1 MLTRHT
7 YITTVNVGAANTT
20 AVIAEV
26 DSEGRA
32 GLLGYGQCASG
43 GLSDDQITDIREVGG
58 VIAECVGQAEEMA
71 KQSSGPLVLAI
82 GGEHVKI
89 LNSRG
94 GIALNPGHDEHRS
107 RNITRQDIKK
117 VLEKAGKVV
126 LAMDLEL
133 LHVLPVNYLVD
144 GRRVKNPE
152 GIGGNRLDVEV
163 LIVAGRQTIMRSLM
177 KAAEFGGYRVREFC
191 YRPLATSR
199 AVLSGEELDRGAC
212 LIDIGGRHTDIALF
226 KENRMLY
233 SSTLV
238 LGGANITSDT
248 GQLLA
253 ISQQE
258 AEKIK
263 LKYGYCGTLA
273 GEDLK
278 FQLSGVGGD
287 GALWRLVRKSAL
299 GAGVIQP
306 RVEEI
311 LDESVAA
318 MKGYL
323 GRERWTG
330 CAALT
335 GGTSQLPGIME
346 LAKVRLPFPV
356 SGGQKN
362 IIFDNLDEESSR
374 PEYATALG
382 LVAYDMEQR
391 LSRREEVR
399 DNPVTRWC
407 DKVIRRIHTVL

>member
-7 YITTVNVGAANTT
+7 NITTVNVGAANTT

-32 GLLGYGQCASG
+32 GLLGYGQCASAG
-43 GLSDDQITDIREVGG
+43 MNDDLITDIREVGG

-71 KQSSGPLVLAI
+71 KMSSGSLTMAI
-82 GGEHVKI
+82 GGEHVRI
-89 LNSRG
+89 LHSRSGMALNSG
-94 GIALNPGHDEHRS
+94 DDERHS

-117 VLEKAGKVV
+117 VVEKAGMVV
-126 LAMDLEL
+126 LALDLEL
-133 LHVLPVNYLVD
+133 LHVLPVSFLVD

-163 LIVAGRQTIMRSLM
+163 LIVAARQTIMRSLS
-177 KAAEFGGYRVREFC
+177 KAAELGGYRVRKFC

-199 AVLSGEELDRGAC
+199 AVLSDEELDQGAC
-212 LIDIGGRHTDIALF
+212 LIDIGGRHTDIAIF
-226 KENRMLY
+226 KENRLLF

-253 ISQQE
+253 INQQE

-273 GEDLK
+273 GEDVK

-318 MKGYL
+318 MKPYL
-323 GRERWTG
+323 NSEDWFG

-335 GGTSQLPGIME
+335 GGTSQLPGIRE
-346 LAKVRLPFPV
+346 LAKARLPFPL
-356 SGGQKN
+356 SGGKN
-362 IIFDNLDEESSR
+362 IVFDNLDEESSR

-399 DNPVTRWC
+399 DNPIMRWC

>member
-1 MLTRHT
+1 MLSRHT
-7 YITTVNVGAANTT
+7 NITTVNVGSANST

-32 GLLGYGQCASG
+32 GLLGYGQCASA
-43 GLSDDQITDIREVGG
+43 GLSDDQITDIRELSG

-71 KQSSGPLVLAI
+71 KLSSGALVLAI
-82 GGEHVKI
+82 GGEHVRI

-94 GIALNPGHDEHRS
+94 GLALNPGDDERRS

-117 VLEKAGKVV
+117 VLDKAGKVV

-133 LHVLPVNYLVD
+133 LHVLPGNFLVD

-163 LIVAGRQTIMRSLM
+163 LIVAARQTIMRSLT
-177 KAAEFGGYRVREFC
+177 KAAELGGYRVRKFC

-199 AVLSGEELDRGAC
+199 AVLSDEELDQGAC
-212 LIDIGGRHTDIALF
+212 LIDIGGRHTDVALF
-226 KENRMLY
+226 KENRLLF
-233 SSTLV
+233 SSTLL
-238 LGGANITSDT
+238 LGGANITSDA

-253 ISQQE
+253 INQQE

-273 GEDLK
+273 GEDVK

-299 GAGVIQP
+299 GQGVIQP

-318 MKGYL
+318 MKEYL
-323 GRERWTG
+323 GGEQWMS

-335 GGTSQLPGIME
+335 GGTSQLPGIRD
-346 LAKVRLPFPV
+346 LAKVRLPFTV
-356 SGGQKN
+356 SSGKKN
-362 IIFDNLDEESSR
+362 IVFDNLDEESAR

-382 LVAYDMEQR
+382 LVAYDIEQR

-399 DNPVTRWC
+399 DNPLTRWC

>member
-7 YITTVNVGAANTT
+7 NITTVNVGSANTT

-26 DSEGRA
+26 DNEGRA
-32 GLLGYGQCASG
+32 GLLGYGQCASA
-43 GLSDDQITDIREVGG
+43 GLSDDLITDIRELGRA
-58 VIAECVGQAEEMA
+58 IAECVGQAEEMA
-71 KQSSGPLVLAI
+71 KQSSGPLILAI
-82 GGEHVKI
+82 GGEHVRI
-89 LNSRG
+89 LNSRD
-94 GIALNPGHDEHRS
+94 GIALNPGDDEHRS

-117 VLEKAGKVV
+117 VLEKAGKVM
-126 LAMDLEL
+126 LAMDLEQ
-133 LHVLPVNYLVD
+133 LHVLPVSFLVD

-163 LIVAGRQTIMRSLM
+163 LVIAGRQTIMRSLM
-177 KAAEFGGYRVREFC
+177 KAAEFGGYRVRKFC

-199 AVLSGEELDRGAC
+199 AVLSLDELDRGAC

-226 KENRMLY
+226 KENRLLY

-253 ISQQE
+253 INQQE

-299 GAGVIQP
+299 GVGVIQP

-311 LDESVAA
+311 FDESVAA
-318 MKGYL
+318 LKGYL
-323 GRERWTG
+323 GREQWTG

-335 GGTSQLPGIME
+335 GGTSQLPGIRE
-346 LAKVRLPFPV
+346 LARARLPFMV
-356 SGGQKN
+356 NAGKN
-362 IIFDNLDEESSR
+362 IVFDNLDEESSR
-374 PEYATALG
+374 PEYATVLG
-382 LVAYDMEQR
+382 MVAYDTEQR

-399 DNPVTRWC
+399 DNPITRWC
-407 DKVIRRIHTVL
+407 DKIIRQIHTVL

>member
-7 YITTVNVGAANTT
+7 QITTVNVGAVNTT

-26 DSEGRA
+26 DGEGRA
-32 GLLGYGQCASG
+32 GLLGYGQCASA
-43 GLSDDQITDIREVGG
+43 GLSDDLITDIRELGG
-58 VIAECVGQAEEMA
+58 VIGECVGQAEEMA
-71 KQSSGPLVLAI
+71 QQSSGPLVMAI
-82 GGEHVKI
+82 GGEHVRI
-89 LNSRG
+89 LSGRG
-94 GIALNPGHDEHRS
+94 GLLLDPGEGQNRS

-117 VLEKAGKVV
+117 SLEKAGKVV

-133 LHVLPVNYLVD
+133 LHVLPVNFLVD

-152 GIGGNRLDVEV
+152 GIGGSRLDVEV
-163 LIVAGRQTIMRSLM
+163 LLVAARQTIMRSLE
-177 KAAEFGGYRVREFC
+177 KAAEFGGYRVRTFC

-199 AVLSGEELDRGAC
+199 AVLSGEELERGAC
-212 LIDIGGRHTDIALF
+212 LIDIGGRHTDVALF
-226 KENRMLY
+226 RENRLLF
-233 SSTLV
+233 SSTLA
-238 LGGANITSDT
+238 LGGNSITSDT

-263 LKYGYCGTLA
+263 LKYGYCGTLD

-311 LDESVAA
+311 LDESLAA
-318 MKGYL
+318 MKGFL
-323 GRERWTG
+323 GHEEWSG

-335 GGTSQLPGIME
+335 GGTSQLPGIRG
-346 LAKVRLPFPV
+346 LAQARLPFPFNNGRNLV
-356 SGGQKN
+356 
-362 IIFDNLDEESSR
+362 FENLDEQSSQ
-374 PEYATALG
+374 PEYATAMG

-391 LSRREEVR
+391 LNRREEVR
-399 DNPVTRWC
+399 DNPISRWC